1 MCLYIKGWN
10 SYGVDRS
17 PESLTNFVA
26 NRGWGKGADLLI
38 ALDFNLEIDENFVVS
53 DSFSQNSLVQNERM
67 CNFAPA
73 IETESHEIILITI

>member
-1 MCLYIKGWN
+1 MSSIAALRAWQTLWQTEG
-10 SYGVDRS
+10 G
-17 PESLTNFVA
+17 
-26 NRGWGKGADLLI
+26 GKGADLLI
-38 ALDFNLEIDENFVVS
+38 ALDFNLEIDENFVVN